1 MSSSLLL
8 CKNKEPCLNQ
18 IVTCK
23 EKWILYYSWQWLAQ
37 RLDQEAPKHFP
48 KPNQKRSWSLFG
60 GLLPIWSTTAFRIL
74 VKPLPLRN
82 ILSKSTAMPTVG
94 IGQQKGAQF
103 FSTTIPEL
111 LITPSMLQKLNEL
124 GYEVFPRPPYSS
136 DLSPTNYHFF
146 KHLNNFL
153 PGRYFHKQ
161 QNAENVFQEIIKS
174 WSPEGHTNVFLIG
187 KIVLIVMVP
196 ILVNKDTPEPGYNDV
211 KCTVQNHDYICSN
224 LIFWILIHY
233 QTNSL
238 QIIFSPIPQVAFSF
252 YWWYPL
258 SYRSFIVLYNP
269 TCRILVLLLVFLVQ
283 RSRDNVGYDGWL
295 NEYMWHI

>member
-1 MSSSLLL
+1 MSSSLIL
-8 CKNKEPCLNQ
+8 CKNKEPFLNQ
-18 IVTCK
+18 IVICN

-37 RLDQEAPKHFP
+37 WLDQEALKHFP

-74 VKPLPLRN
+74 VKPLHLRN
-82 ILSKSTAMPTVG
+82 ILSKSMRCTKTAVPTVG

-103 FSTTIPEL
+103 FSTTTPEL

-124 GYEVFPRPPYSS
+124 GYEVFPHPPYSS

-161 QNAENVFQEIIKS
+161 QNAENAFQELIKS
-174 WSPEGHTNVFLIG
+174 WSPEGYTNVFLIG

-196 ILVNKDTPEPGYNDV
+196 ILVNKDTLEPGYNDV
-211 KCTVQNHDYICSN
+211 KCTVRNHDYICSN

-252 YWWYPL
+252 YWWYLL

-269 TCRILVLLLVFLVQ
+269 TCWILLLLLVFLVQ
-283 RSRDNVGYDGWL
+283 RCRDNVGYDGWL
-295 NEYMWHI
+295 N